1 MEIQK
6 LRYADPRNRTK
17 IEKFSQKGSVFCLA
31 ETLMSQIHTAPASLS
46 PPPPVAELTTMG
58 GNWVPTDID
67 QTIFALLRADGI
79 TLVVLFGIL
88 LIAAWVCKRLVT
100 RLNEHDE
107 PKFERLEEGM
117 RANGFALDR
126 GWIWIEEG
134 TIRIEDEIG
143 TTLSPKLM
151 NLSASSPGDKDERIP
166 MSVATSIGR
175 SWEPVGSRPT
185 FAKVINSESAAPCP
199 EAQPFKTPQPMRA
212 MRNGR
217 RARAGLGDQEDAQSR
232 SPLRID
238 NDTRPD
244 EQRYIEEQRARLEAA
259 LLVHAKSPPSASPSP
274 SASPVT
280 EAASCIEQ
288 QHTLPVTLPA
298 LMEPQAGLTY
308 SKDQLQFTR
317 SESRIK
323 ETCPSS
329 DDRWCSADS
338 SQDVGSEA
346 AGCSSSVST
355 PKQEPKKK
363 PKKHAAGAKVNPPQP
378 DISPLTSPDQR
389 LSTAEEAMAVLTL
402 LHRMN
407 PDDAM
412 QTIELIDENALLAL
426 QNEARKALEVENEPR
441 SASKPTPNKG
451 KGNSKPQP
459 PKAKSPSPTKMPS
472 SADMPSRTKA
482 STPRAR
488 TPRAQSPRS
497 PSPKA
502 PSPRTPNPRPQSPRS
517 MAEPRPPA
525 VSPRN
530 RKTRA
535 ASPRSGKKSKV

>member
-1 MEIQK
+1 M
-6 LRYADPRNRTK
+6 
-17 IEKFSQKGSVFCLA
+17 
-31 ETLMSQIHTAPASLS
+31 APASVS
-46 PPPPVAELTTMG
+46 PPPAVAELTTMG
-58 GNWVPTDID
+58 ADWVPTDID
-67 QTIFALLRADGI
+67 QTMLALLRASGI
-79 TLVVLFGIL
+79 TLVVLFGVL
-88 LIAAWVCKRLVT
+88 LIAAWVCIRLVT
-100 RLNEHDE
+100 RLKSNEHGE

-143 TTLSPKLM
+143 TTLSPKLL
-151 NLSASSPGDKDERIP
+151 NRSASSPGDKDERIP
-166 MSVATSIGR
+166 TSVATSIGR
-175 SWEPVGSRPT
+175 SWEPVRNRPT
-185 FAKVINSESAAPCP
+185 IAEGINSESAAPCP
-199 EAQPFKTPQPMRA
+199 EAEPFKTPQPMRA

-232 SPLRID
+232 SPLRMD

-274 SASPVT
+274 SALPFAEV
-280 EAASCIEQ
+280 ASCIEQ
-288 QHTLPVTLPA
+288 QHKLPA
-298 LMEPQAGLTY
+298 LVEPRVGLAY
-308 SKDQLQFTR
+308 SKDHLQFTR
-317 SESRIK
+317 SESTIK
-323 ETCPSS
+323 ETCPLS
-329 DDRWCSADS
+329 DDQSCCTSL
-338 SQDVGSEA
+338 DVGEA

-355 PKQEPKKK
+355 RMQEPKKK

-378 DISPLTSPDQR
+378 DISPLPSPDQR
-389 LSTAEEAMAVLTL
+389 LSTAEEAMSVLTL

-426 QNEARKALEVENEPR
+426 QNEARKALEAENEPR
-441 SASKPTPNKG
+441 SASKPTPKKG

-502 PSPRTPNPRPQSPRS
+502 PSPRTSNPRPQSPRCRT
-517 MAEPRPPA
+517 EPRPA
-525 VSPRN
+525 VSPQN